1 MRKTAIIIIL
11 FLISLQLISQTKDE
25 IKLIQRIEKSE
36 IVDLSFVIDSSYK
49 SNEPINFKL
58 DLTDKKGKKISSEG
72 VINYQCFEIEG
83 TIANINK
90 KGQLV
95 LNHSEVGLKK
105 EVIIII
111 KKKGKKPYSKN
122 IIIALN
128 YKGLLNIDYSGKA
141 GKNGENGTKG
151 RKFITD
157 SIVSSGIGNNGICG
171 YAGEDGHSIDVY
183 VIKGIEIQLNR
194 HLLSITVKDKTDSTK
209 KIFFTDPDN
218 SEILINVSGGKGGN
232 GGHGGKGAKGDK
244 NISGWID
251 TKPGYYG
258 GNGGNGGIGGN
269 CGIIQLY
276 IDSNAIPYKGKFQII
291 SKGGIGGKP
300 GLPGERGEFGD
311 SEDMGKTYSYKE
323 GYLLPRDLKYE
334 NEGSIGPEGECN
346 NTPKVITAKLN
357 IED

>member
-1 MRKTAIIIIL
+1 MRKTGIIIIL
-11 FLISLQLISQTKDE
+11 FLISLQLISQTKEE
-25 IKLIQRIEKSE
+25 IKLIQRIERSE

-58 DLTDKKGKKISSEG
+58 ELLDKKGNKIASENI
-72 VINYQCFEIEG
+72 INYNCFEIEG

-90 KGQLV
+90 KGQFV

-105 EVIIII
+105 EVIITI

-141 GKNGENGTKG
+141 GKNGENGSKG

-171 YAGEDGHSIDVY
+171 YAGEDGHSIEVF
-183 VIKGIEIQLNR
+183 VIKGIDIQLNR
-194 HLLSITVKDKTDSTK
+194 HFLSITVKDKTDSTK

-218 SEILINVSGGKGGN
+218 SEISINVS
-232 GGHGGKGAKGDK
+232 GGKGAKGDK

-276 IDSNAIPYKGKFQII
+276 IDSNAIQYKGKFQII

-346 NTPKVITAKLN
+346 NTPKVITTTLN
-357 IED
+357 FEY